1 MLGNGDFDHL
11 TINLKLDQHGYLG
24 KYFWYPGSAFERER
38 ERERDSGFTKG
49 ASDITAVSD
58 VKNYVT
64 LSMRDLVYFKT

>member
-38 ERERDSGFTKG
+38 DGGFTKEV
-49 ASDITAVSD
+49 SDITAVSD

-64 LSMRDLVYFKT
+64 LNMRDVVYFKT